1 MLTWLY
7 SHTWA
12 TYNRPL
18 FIIPRAVVMDVLTAK
33 LKKLEKQNYRAYQQI
48 KGQYDFGDYTLYIDH
63 IQPDPFASASRLRAT
78 RAWPLTG
85 LSWLQEKSAA
95 YQVAA
100 RDFIARSFA
109 EYAKQ
114 ENSIIIQLTG
124 QTVLDSTSVLF
135 NQDGIELRF
144 RMSMPAEGR
153 DILAKKALNIL
164 TFHLPKFIRKATIE
178 RELDIEALKRH
189 CETVEDQESL
199 RAQLANKGLVAFIAN
214 GSVLPRTAGN
224 CDLPMKDA
232 VAFESPEAL
241 ETVMVAPNRGEVR
254 GLGIPKGITLIVGGG
269 FHGKSTLLTAIE
281 RSIYNHI
288 PGDGREGIVTDNNAM
303 KIRAEDGRC
312 VHNLNLSNYI
322 NHLPLGK
329 DTQDFST
336 QDASGSTSQAA
347 WLQESIEAGATTLL
361 IDEDTS
367 ATNFMIRDERM
378 QALVSKGDEPI
389 TPLVDR
395 VGQLR
400 DEMGISS
407 LVVMGGS
414 GDYLDVA
421 DTVIQMH
428 DFQALDV
435 TEKAQQVIALHPTER
450 KNECETPLANIAPRS
465 LNCMALQTLLA
476 EGKFRV
482 SAKGTDSLRFGK
494 EFTDLAA
501 LEQIESSSEINAIG
515 WLWFQLAQM
524 QGWSK
529 NPAQDLTTMLGDNWH
544 ESMPNNGD
552 LAKPRILDTMAAL
565 NRMRKAKFR
574 NA

>member
-1 MLTWLY
+1 
-7 SHTWA
+7 
-12 TYNRPL
+12 
-18 FIIPRAVVMDVLTAK
+18 MDVLTAK

-48 KGQYDFGDYTLYIDH
+48 KGEYDFGDYNLYIDYV
-63 IQPDPFASASRLRAT
+63 QSDPFASASRLRAK
-78 RAWPLTG
+78 RAWSLTG
-85 LSWLQEKSAA
+85 LAWLKDKSPA
-95 YQVAA
+95 YQMAA

-109 EYAKQ
+109 EFAKQ
-114 ENSIIIQLTG
+114 ENSVTIHITG
-124 QTVLDSTSVLF
+124 QTVMDSTAVLF
-135 NQDGIELRF
+135 TEHGIELRF
-144 RMSMPAEGR
+144 RMSLPAEGR
-153 DILAKKALNIL
+153 DILAKKALNTL
-164 TFHLPKFIRKATIE
+164 TFHMPKFIRKATNA
-178 RELDIEALKRH
+178 RELDIEALTHH
-189 CETVEDQESL
+189 CETIEDQEAL
-199 RAQLANKGLVAFIAN
+199 RSQLDEKNLVAFVAN
-214 GSVLPRTAGN
+214 GSVLPRIAGN

-232 VAFESPEAL
+232 VAFQSPKEL
-241 ETVMVAPNRGEVR
+241 ETILLAPNKGDVR
-254 GLGIPKGITLIVGGG
+254 GMGIPKGITLIVGGG

-288 PGDGREGIVTDNNAM
+288 PGDGREGIVADVNAM

-322 NHLPLGK
+322 NHLPLGR
-329 DTQDFST
+329 DTRDFST

-347 WLQESIEAGATTLL
+347 WLQESIEAGASTLL

-395 VGQLR
+395 IGQLR

-428 DFQALDV
+428 DFQPIDV

-450 KNECETPLANIAPRS
+450 KNECETPLENIAPRS
-465 LNCMALQTLLA
+465 LNCMALQTILA

-494 EFTDLAA
+494 EFTDLSA
-501 LEQIESSSEINAIG
+501 LEQIESPSEVNAIG
-515 WLWFQLAQM
+515 WLWFQLAQTP
-524 QGWSK
+524 GWSK
-529 NPAQDLTTMLGDNWH
+529 NPAKNFEAFLNDNWH
-544 ESMPNNGD
+544 ENMPNHGD
-552 LAKPRILDTMAAL
+552 LAKPRILDAMAAL
-565 NRMRKAKFR
+565 NRMRKAKFK
-574 NA
+574 N